1 VALRPRRIFWIS
13 AALSLALHVIVL
25 SGLPSLT
32 VTPET
37 VTPPLRAQFLRI
49 EPPAAPAAPPAPE
62 KAAPQPASTAQAPRA
77 ARPATLPTPAI
88 REPSESPVAAPA
100 ALPAAEET
108 AAATEAE
115 PAPEP
120 QAPPA
125 VAQAAPQVDTPP
137 VSEPA
142 ANPGVTEQALLPA
155 SGEITYELFFGTDK
169 FSIGRSVQTWSIDES
184 TYRLTSFSETTGLA
198 RIIKPYQYAY
208 VSEGR
213 VEAGDLR
220 PDSFSVR
227 RGREGERQA
236 TAKFDWVRGE
246 LTLGPIA
253 TPRTVQ
259 LQNGTHDLLSFIYQL
274 ARKPITPGRM
284 QFALTTGTK
293 VETFVIEVGA
303 DEQLD
308 LPLGLVRA
316 IPVKQIGAPGEERME
331 LWLAYEAPRLPLLI
345 RFFDRAGKI
354 SVEQL
359 ANKISTHG
367 T

>member
-1 VALRPRRIFWIS
+1 MALRPRRIFWIS

-37 VTPPLRAQFLRI
+37 IAPPLRAQLLRI
-49 EPPAAPAAPPAPE
+49 EPPAAPSASPAPE
-62 KAAPQPASTAQAPRA
+62 KAPPEPAPTAQAPRA
-77 ARPATLPTPAI
+77 ARPAADPTTPVILERA
-88 REPSESPVAAPA
+88 ESPVAAPEA
-100 ALPAAEET
+100 TPAPAE
-108 AAATEAE
+108 AAATTET
-115 PAPEP
+115 EP

-125 VAQAAPQVDTPP
+125 VAQAAPRADIPQM
-137 VSEPA
+137 SEPVA
-142 ANPGVTEQALLPA
+142 DVSAPALVPP
-155 SGEITYELFFGTDK
+155 SGEITYELFFGVDK

-198 RIIKPYQYAY
+198 RLFKPYQYAY

-213 VEAGDLR
+213 VEAGDLK

-227 RGREGERQA
+227 RGRDGERQA
-236 TAKFDWVRGE
+236 TAKFDWARRE
-246 LTLGPIA
+246 LTFGPLA
-253 TPRTVQ
+253 TARTVP
-259 LQNGTHDLLSFIYQL
+259 LQDGTQDLLSFIYQL
-274 ARKPITPGRM
+274 ARKPIAPGRL
-284 QFALTTGTK
+284 QFVLTTGTK
-293 VETFVIEVGA
+293 VETFVLEVGA

-316 IPVKQIGAPGEERME
+316 IPIKQIGAPGEERME

-345 RFFDRAGKI
+345 RFFDRAGKM